1 VSNFEGGA
9 ESSRRKGLWDPN
21 LDVSAHIEGAL
32 LLPEDEERL
41 RAHNGR
47 HLLEEA
53 IKQFGQALATS
64 CLAVEKIQS
73 QGIATESKIQEN
85 DELHRKVAGVQQEL
99 SHLQALYQRT
109 EQLVAEKTKATKEQ
123 EVVEMNHRKKL

>member
-9 ESSRRKGLWDPN
+9 KSSRRKGLWDPN
-21 LDVSAHIEGAL
+21 LDVVAHIEGAL

-53 IKQFGQALATS
+53 IKQFGQTLDTS
-64 CLAVEKIQS
+64 CLAVKKIRS
-73 QGIATESKIQEN
+73 QEVATESKIQEN
-85 DELHRKVAGVQQEL
+85 DELHQKVADMQ
-99 SHLQALYQRT
+99 
-109 EQLVAEKTKATKEQ
+109 
-123 EVVEMNHRKKL
+123 